1 MTVKEMKKM
10 IDALVEYDENAEITF
25 SVRFENPFDEN
36 SYQDSFILNPITT
49 SEEDIFDWDF
59 PHIFL
64 EFEEDKTKAMMRK
77 ALDDYVDNYE

>member
-10 IDALVEYDENAEITF
+10 IDALAEYDENTEIIF

-36 SYQDSFILNPITT
+36 SCQDSFILNPITT
-49 SEEDIFDWDF
+49 SEENIFDWNF

-64 EFEEDKTKAMMRK
+64 EFEEDKTKIMMRK